1 MSPNDQSSKNE
12 FDLGLTRHWIAKC
25 LVMGRKIEYIRGS
38 LLEKGLPISVVDAE
52 IKLAQDSPYI
62 KGGRTVYKRDI
73 EGLEL
78 EARRKQS
85 VSNQRNRMPL
95 KTQKSCSHLEAGDF
109 IPNFIANG
117 RNGALDIQSK
127 AHSQFILLLTDR
139 TSATLETESATTAKK
154 LNIPLYIISKD
165 KESATKANH
174 IFFEPN
180 LKYFFADETD
190 KHDFIVLVS
199 KNLKINTIFRT
210 RDPQGTLID
219 IINQIASNRPIH
231 HNSAAPILIVPDVIS
246 KDLCDRLIDY
256 AEINGDHG
264 HTASRPNK
272 SRFHISPNKS
282 LLSELDDKLSRSLLP
297 EIEKTFY
304 SKITHRE
311 AYKICSYDA
320 EKQGRFTLHRDT
332 IDPYRHRRYG
342 FSLALND
349 NFSGGGINFPEYN
362 DNIVSAGIGS
372 AIVFPGSLFHQISTI
387 QTGIRWALISFLFS
401 QDEARP
407 NKDEANE
414 FTFQYNTNKLTLK
427 TILPSKHCH

>member
-1 MSPNDQSSKNE
+1 MSPNNQSSKNE

-52 IKLAQDSPYI
+52 IKLAQESPYV

-73 EGLEL
+73 EGIKI
-78 EARRKQS
+78 EAKRKQS
-85 VSNQRNRMPL
+85 TSTQSNRMSL
-95 KTQKSCSHLEAGDF
+95 KTQRPCSHLETGDF

-139 TSATLETESATTAKK
+139 TSATLEAESAATAKK
-154 LNIPLYIISKD
+154 LNIPLYIINKD
-165 KESATKANH
+165 KESTTKSNH

-199 KNLKINTIFRT
+199 KNLKINTIYRT
-210 RDPQGTLID
+210 RDPQGTLIE
-219 IINQIASNRPIH
+219 IIKQITNDRPIH
-231 HNSAAPILIVPDVIS
+231 HSSAAPILIVPDVIS

-256 AEINGDHG
+256 AETNGERG
-264 HTASRPNK
+264 HTAGRPNK

-311 AYKICSYDA
+311 SYKICSYDA
-320 EKQGRFTLHRDT
+320 EKQGRFSLHRDT

-342 FSLALND
+342 LSLALND

-362 DNIVSAGIGS
+362 DNIVSARIGS
-372 AIVFPGSLFHQISTI
+372 AIVFPGSLFHQISKI
-387 QTGIRWALISFLFS
+387 QTGIRWVLISFLFS

-407 NKDEANE
+407 NKDEPNE
-414 FTFQYNTNKLTLK
+414 FTFQYTTNKLTLK
-427 TILPSKHCH
+427 PILPSKHC